1 MDARSIDAAPG
12 NPVNPASEAA
22 ARRSQRWIWAWVAL
36 GFAAYLLLPWYAI
49 QDATWYE
56 AVPQVF
62 GRAEGANGL
71 MQAVTQGRGWLFI
84 GLAGLALCAV
94 GARLPAGKAQGRWLL
109 AGGAIGFIGL
119 AVAGFTIGA
128 KGWRFAALNTQFG
141 ELAVNQFGIGAGG
154 FVALTALVLLAA
166 FGMARLG
173 LFKGDLFVSAAV
185 IGCGVLMAL
194 FIAYPVSKALS
205 GAFFNEDGQWSIA
218 AFVARVFTERIW
230 GVGCLAGGVRCG
242 VAWNTLVLALL
253 TAAGTTFL
261 GTLMALMA
269 ERGSKRG
276 QGALRVLALLPIIT
290 PPFVVGLGLI
300 LLFGRAGIV
309 NQALEHMFGIEP
321 TRWFYGMPG
330 VLVAQL
336 FAFTP
341 IAFMIMRGVVQGIA
355 PSLEEAAQMLR
366 ADRRRTF
373 FTITLPLL
381 KPGLAN
387 AFLVG
392 FIESIADFGNPVVVG
407 GQFSV
412 LSTDI
417 FFAIVGAQYDQGRAA
432 SLAWVLT
439 LFALGVFAL
448 QRGLLGKQ
456 NYTTVSGKGDAG
468 IAMVLPDGVRR
479 TIHCV
484 ALPWIAFT
492 AVVYLF
498 AFAGGFVQ
506 TWGRDY
512 TFTLNHFKSAFA
524 LEWGQFG
531 LVWAGTAWNSL
542 ITTLKLAGISAP
554 ITAALGLLIAWL
566 LARNEFK
573 GQGFFEFGALLA
585 FAIPGTVLGV
595 SYILAFN
602 VPPFELTGTGLIIV
616 LCFMFRNLPV
626 GVRAGTAAFKQLDR
640 SLDEAS
646 LMLRASTSQTLFKV
660 VLPLLK
666 PALVAALV
674 YSFVRAMTT
683 VSAVIFLV
691 TAENELA
698 TTYIIGRVGN
708 GDYGIALAYCTV
720 LMVLMSL
727 AIALVQFVVGERK
740 LGRRGAMP
748 PHQGHHKMESLA
760 TP

>member
-1 MDARSIDAAPG
+1 MSRHPNQAIR
-12 NPVNPASEAA
+12 
-22 ARRSQRWIWAWVAL
+22 IWLAL
-36 GFAAYLLLPWYAI
+36 GLLAYLVLPWYAI
-49 QDATWYE
+49 QDTAWYS
-56 AVPQVF
+56 VLPQVF
-62 GRAEGANGL
+62 GAAETASGL
-71 MQAVTQGRGWLFI
+71 AQAVVHGRVWLLL
-84 GLAGLALCAV
+84 GLAGLGLAGV
-94 GARLPAGKAQGRWLL
+94 GLALPAGKTQGSYLL
-109 AGGAIGFIGL
+109 AGGLLGFFGL
-119 AVAGFTIGA
+119 LASAFLIGA
-128 KGWRFAALNTQFG
+128 KGWSFELFNAQFG
-141 ELAVNQFGIGAGG
+141 ALAAHQFGIGIGA
-154 FVALTALVLLAA
+154 FLALLALVMLSA
-166 FGMARLG
+166 FGLARRG
-173 LFKGDLFVSAAV
+173 FFKGDLFIASAVLGCAV
-185 IGCGVLMAL
+185 LLLL
-194 FIAYPVSKALS
+194 FIAFPVTKALY
-205 GAFFNEDGQWSIA
+205 GALLNEAGQWSVMAIY
-218 AFVARVFTERIW
+218 ERIGNERVW
-230 GVGCLAGGVRCG
+230 GLNCLAGGVRCG
-242 VAWNTLVLALL
+242 VAWNTLFLALL
-253 TAAGTTFL
+253 TASGTTVL
-261 GTLMALMA
+261 GSMMALLA
-269 ERGSKRG
+269 ERSAGPRI
-276 QGALRVLALLPIIT
+276 QTPLRVIALLPIIT

-309 NQALEHMFGIEP
+309 NQLLEYAFDVTP
-321 TRWFYGMPG
+321 TRWFYGALG
-330 VLVAQL
+330 VWIAQL

-341 IAFMIMRGVVQGIA
+341 IAFMIMRGVVQGLA
-355 PSLEEAAQMLR
+355 PSLEEAAQTLR
-366 ADRRRTF
+366 ANRSQTF

-392 FIESIADFGNPVVVG
+392 FIESMADFGNPVVVG

-432 SLAWVLT
+432 SLAWILT
-439 LFALGVFAL
+439 LFALAAFAL

-468 IAMVLPDGVRR
+468 VAMALPERVRR
-479 TIHCV
+479 LLNAV
-484 ALPWIAFT
+484 VYPWLAFT
-492 AVVYLF
+492 VVVYLF

-512 TFTLNHFKSAFA
+512 TITLNHFRTAFG

-542 ITTLKLAGISAP
+542 FTTVKLAAISAP
-554 ITAALGLLIAWL
+554 MTAAVGLLVAYL
-566 LARNEFK
+566 LARTEFR
-573 GQGFFEFGALLA
+573 GQGWFEFIALLA

-602 VPPFELTGTGLIIV
+602 VPPVELTGTGLIIV

-626 GVRAGTAAFKQLDR
+626 GVRAGTAAFKQLGK

-646 LMLRASTSQTLFKV
+646 LMLRASTAQTLFRV

-666 PALVAALV
+666 PALVAALI

-708 GDYGIALAYCTV
+708 GDYGVALAYCTV
-720 LMVLMSL
+720 LIILMSL
-727 AIALVQFVVGERK
+727 AIALIQWLVGERQ
-740 LGRRGAMP
+740 LGRRKTAA
-748 PHQGHHKMESLA
+748 SISALA
-760 TP
+760 SH

>member
-1 MDARSIDAAPG
+1 MEARSIGGA
-12 NPVNPASEAA
+12 PVNPASVAA

-36 GFAAYLLLPWYAI
+36 GIAAYLLLPWYAI

-62 GRAEGANGL
+62 GQAEGANGL
-71 MQAVTQGRGWLFI
+71 MQAATQGRSWLFI
-84 GLAGLALCAV
+84 GLAGLVVCAV
-94 GARLPAGKAQGRWLL
+94 GAWLPPGRGQGRWLL
-109 AGGAIGFIGL
+109 AGGAIGAIGL

-128 KGWRFAALNTQFG
+128 RGWSVAALNTQFG
-141 ELAVNQFGIGAGG
+141 ELAINQFGIGAGG
-154 FVALTALVLLAA
+154 FVALTALVMLAA
-166 FGMARLG
+166 FGIARLG
-173 LFKGDLFVSAAV
+173 LFKGDLFVAAAV

-205 GAFFNEDGQWSIA
+205 GAFFNEDGQWSIT

-230 GVGCLAGGVRCG
+230 GLGCLAGGVRCG

-309 NQALEHMFGIEP
+309 NQVLENVFGIEP

-373 FTITLPLL
+373 FTVTLPLL

-468 IAMVLPDGVRR
+468 IAMALPDGVRR
-479 TIHCV
+479 TIYCI

-512 TFTLNHFKSAFA
+512 SFTLNHFKNAFA

-573 GQGFFEFGALLA
+573 GQGVFEFGALLA

-602 VPPFELTGTGLIIV
+602 VPPLELTGTGLIIV

-720 LMVLMSL
+720 LMILMSL

-740 LGRRGAMP
+740 LGRRGATP
-748 PHQGHHKMESLA
+748 KHQGHHKMESLSA
-760 TP
+760 

>member
-1 MDARSIDAAPG
+1 VTRHPNGAVRLCT
-12 NPVNPASEAA
+12 
-22 ARRSQRWIWAWVAL
+22 VA
-36 GFAAYLLLPWYAI
+36 GFLAYLLLPWYAI
-49 QDATWYE
+49 QDTSWYQ
-56 AVPQVF
+56 ALPGIF
-62 GRAEGANGL
+62 NEGDAANGVV
-71 MQAVTQGRGWLFI
+71 QAFRQGRIWLLV
-84 GLAGLALCAV
+84 GLIGLALCSV
-94 GARLPAGKAQGRWLL
+94 GALQRPGRAQGRWLL
-109 AGGAIGFIGL
+109 AGGLLGFVGL

-128 KGWRFAALNTQFG
+128 RGWSIAALNTTFG

-154 FVALTALVLLAA
+154 FVALAALILLLA
-166 FGMARLG
+166 FGLARLG
-173 LFKGDLFVSAAV
+173 FFRGDLFVSGAV
-185 IGCGVLMAL
+185 VGCGVMLAL
-194 FIAYPVSKALS
+194 FIAYPVGKALA
-205 GAFFNEDGQWSIA
+205 GAFVLEDGGWSIA
-218 AFVARVFTERIW
+218 AFFERVFTARIW
-230 GVGCLAGGVRCG
+230 GLGCIAGGTSCG
-242 VAWNTLVLALL
+242 VAWNTLLLALL
-253 TAAGTTFL
+253 TATGTTIL
-261 GTLMALMA
+261 GTMMALMA
-269 ERGSKRG
+269 ERGARRW
-276 QGALRVLALLPIIT
+276 QGPLRVMALLPIIT

-300 LLFGRAGIV
+300 LLFGRAGVV
-309 NQALEHMFGIEP
+309 NQLLESWFGIEP
-321 TRWFYGMPG
+321 TRWFYGLPG
-330 VLVAQL
+330 ILTAQL

-373 FTITLPLL
+373 MTVTLPLL

-392 FIESIADFGNPVVVG
+392 FIESIADFGNPVIVG
-407 GQFSV
+407 GQYSV

-417 FFAIVGAQYDQGRAA
+417 FFAIVGAQYDAGRAA

-439 LFALGVFAL
+439 IFALAVFAL
-448 QRGLLGKQ
+448 QRGVLGKQ

-468 IAMVLPDGVRR
+468 IAMPLPDFVRR
-479 TIHCV
+479 AIYCV
-484 ALPWIAFT
+484 AFPWIVFT
-492 AVVYLF
+492 VVVYLF

-512 TFTLNHFKSAFA
+512 TLTLKHFHTAFA

-542 ITTLKLAGISAP
+542 ITTVKLAGISAP
-554 ITAALGLLIAWL
+554 ITASLGLLIAWL

-573 GQGFFEFGALLA
+573 GQGAFEFAALLA

-602 VPPFELTGTGLIIV
+602 VPPLELTGTGLIII

-646 LMLRASTSQTLFKV
+646 LMLRASTTQTLFRV

-708 GDYGIALAYCTV
+708 GDYGVALAYCTV
-720 LMVLMSL
+720 LIVLMSA
-727 AIALVQFVVGERK
+727 AIALIQFLVGERK
-740 LGRRGAMP
+740 LGRRKTPA
-748 PHQGHHKMESLA
+748 HEGHHKME
-760 TP
+760 PV

>member
-1 MDARSIDAAPG
+1 MTRKPNAAIAFC
-12 NPVNPASEAA
+12 VAA
-22 ARRSQRWIWAWVAL
+22 GLV
-36 GFAAYLLLPWYAI
+36 GYLLLPWYAI
-49 QDATWYE
+49 QDTSWYE
-56 AVPQVF
+56 ALPRIF
-62 GRAEGANGL
+62 SDGDAANGL
-71 MQAVTQGRGWLFI
+71 LQGLLQGRGWLLA
-84 GLAGLALCAV
+84 GLAGLVLCGV
-94 GARLPAGKAQGRWLL
+94 GAMSAPGRAQGRWLL
-109 AGGAIGFIGL
+109 VGGLIGALGL
-119 AVAGFTIGA
+119 AVTGFTIGA
-128 KGWRFAALNTQFG
+128 RGWSVAALNGAFG
-141 ELAVNQFGIGAGG
+141 ELSVNQFGIGAGG
-154 FVALTALVLLAA
+154 FVAIAALVLLFA
-166 FGMARLG
+166 FGLARLG
-173 LFKGDLFVSAAV
+173 YFKGDLFVAGAV
-185 IGCGVLMAL
+185 IGCGVTMAL

-205 GAFFNEDGQWSIA
+205 GAFFDEDGKWSLA
-218 AFVARVFTERIW
+218 AFAARVFTERIW
-230 GVGCLAGGVRCG
+230 GLGCVAGGVRCG

-253 TAAGTTFL
+253 TAAGTTLL

-269 ERGSKRG
+269 ERGGKRW
-276 QGALRVLALLPIIT
+276 QTPLRVLALLPIIT

-300 LLFGRAGIV
+300 LLFGRAGVV
-309 NQALEHMFGIEP
+309 NQLLESAFGIEP
-321 TRWFYGMPG
+321 TRWFYGMQG

-355 PSLEEAAQMLR
+355 PSMEEAAQMLH
-366 ADRRRTF
+366 ADRRQTF
-373 FTITLPLL
+373 FTVTLPLM

-439 LFALGVFAL
+439 IFALGVFAL
-448 QRGLLGKQ
+448 QRSVLGKK
-456 NYTTVSGKGDAG
+456 NYTTVSGKGDSG
-468 IAMVLPDGVRR
+468 IAMALPDGVRR
-479 TIHCV
+479 TVYAI
-484 ALPWIAFT
+484 AFPWIVFT
-492 AVVYLF
+492 LVVYLF

-512 TFTLNHFKSAFA
+512 SLTLNHFRTAFS

-573 GQGFFEFGALLA
+573 GQGVFEFGALLA

-646 LMLRASTSQTLFKV
+646 LMLRASTSQTLFRV

-708 GDYGIALAYCTV
+708 GDYGVALAYCTV
-720 LMVLMSL
+720 LIVLMSA
-727 AIALVQFVVGERK
+727 AIALIQFVVGERK
-740 LGRRGAMP
+740 LGRRRAVP
-748 PHQGHHKMESLA
+748 VPVVAQ
-760 TP
+760 

>member
-1 MDARSIDAAPG
+1 
-12 NPVNPASEAA
+12 
-22 ARRSQRWIWAWVAL
+22 
-36 GFAAYLLLPWYAI
+36 
-49 QDATWYE
+49 
-56 AVPQVF
+56 
-62 GRAEGANGL
+62 
-71 MQAVTQGRGWLFI
+71 
-84 GLAGLALCAV
+84 
-94 GARLPAGKAQGRWLL
+94 
-109 AGGAIGFIGL
+109 
-119 AVAGFTIGA
+119 
-128 KGWRFAALNTQFG
+128 
-141 ELAVNQFGIGAGG
+141 
-154 FVALTALVLLAA
+154 
-166 FGMARLG
+166 
-173 LFKGDLFVSAAV
+173 
-185 IGCGVLMAL
+185 
-194 FIAYPVSKALS
+194 
-205 GAFFNEDGQWSIA
+205 
-218 AFVARVFTERIW
+218 
-230 GVGCLAGGVRCG
+230 
-242 VAWNTLVLALL
+242 
-253 TAAGTTFL
+253 
-261 GTLMALMA
+261 
-269 ERGSKRG
+269 
-276 QGALRVLALLPIIT
+276 
-290 PPFVVGLGLI
+290 
-300 LLFGRAGIV
+300 
-309 NQALEHMFGIEP
+309 
-321 TRWFYGMPG
+321 
-330 VLVAQL
+330 
-336 FAFTP
+336 
-341 IAFMIMRGVVQGIA
+341 
-355 PSLEEAAQMLR
+355 MLR

-373 FTITLPLL
+373 FTVTLPLI

-392 FIESIADFGNPVVVG
+392 FIESIADFGNPIVVG

-439 LFALGVFAL
+439 IFALAVFAL
-448 QRGLLGKQ
+448 QRAVLGRQ

-468 IAMVLPDGVRR
+468 IAMALPDGVRR
-479 TIHCV
+479 TIYGI

-492 AVVYLF
+492 VVVYLF

-512 TFTLNHFKSAFA
+512 SFTLNHFKTAFA

-531 LVWAGTAWNSL
+531 IVWAGTAWNSL
-542 ITTLKLAGISAP
+542 ITTVKLAGLSAP
-554 ITAALGLLIAWL
+554 LTAALGLLIAWL

-573 GQGFFEFGALLA
+573 GQGAFEFAALLA

-602 VPPFELTGTGLIIV
+602 VPPLELTGTGLIIV

-720 LMVLMSL
+720 LMILMSV
-727 AIALVQFVVGERK
+727 AIAAVQWLVGERK
-740 LGRRGAMP
+740 LGRRAAGAP
-748 PHQGHHKMESLA
+748 SIAVAAH
-760 TP
+760 